1 MLAAF
6 LSQIGQALPDIPDLV
21 RAKLYD
27 ICPETVPHFW
37 SASSVAEFIVKY
49 AQIPRFCFHAPWFCV
64 HGRCCC
70 IRRVGRLKQQRPKV
84 FEDTMGGE
92 TNINAAYDAYLKL
105 VERYMWTFAALC
117 LPHASQ
123 AGRIP
128 PMLSADDAWRWL
140 ALTIN
145 ACERYSWLFACLLLG
160 CLLAD
165 AMLNSL
171 LDFAERLRTTLL
183 GCWSHF

>member
-1 MLAAF
+1 MQDSAPLLAAF

-49 AQIPRFCFHAPWFCV
+49 AQSPLPLFRVVSSCV
-64 HGRCCC
+64 HCCC
-70 IRRVGRLKQQRPKV
+70 CCCVIRRACRLKQQRPKV
-84 FEDTMGGE
+84 FEDTIGEE
-92 TNINAAYDAYLKL
+92 TNANAAYDAYLKL

-128 PMLSADDAWRWL
+128 PMLSVDDAWRWL
-140 ALTIN
+140 ALTVN
-145 ACERYSWLFACLLLG
+145 ACERYV
-160 CLLAD
+160 
-165 AMLNSL
+165 
-171 LDFAERLRTTLL
+171 
-183 GCWSHF
+183 